1 MFVSEEEK
9 FYLLSKG
16 FITVQKYIITLNET
30 TNLAVITIGNQGQSI
45 MLEHFNGLYPNRS
58 LLSNN
63 LIKTIISNYKQYQ
76 FICRDNFLLTS
87 TFYLFLLLYFSL

>member
-45 MLEHFNGLYPNRS
+45 MLEHFNG
-58 LLSNN
+58 
-63 LIKTIISNYKQYQ
+63 
-76 FICRDNFLLTS
+76 
-87 TFYLFLLLYFSL
+87 